1 MCFDPEARPP
11 LPPIRGAAE
20 DHGELALASADG
32 TVFTAYG
39 ALAATPS
46 GAGVVIVPDVRGL
59 HPYYEE
65 LAVRFAET
73 GIDAVAIDLYART
86 AGRGRR
92 PEGFPYEEHV
102 RQVQLDQ
109 VSDDIGAA
117 GAHLRSADGGS
128 ADRIYT
134 LGFCFG
140 GRVSFLQATRGHG
153 LAGVIGFYG
162 WPVGSHRSGLPA
174 PADLAEQFACPVL
187 ALYGGADEGIPST
200 AVEAF
205 DRALSLAGVS
215 HESVVYPGAPH
226 SFFDRRQYEFYDA
239 SADSW
244 EKVLEFMGQPLPG

>member
-20 DHGELALASADG
+20 DHGEVALASADG

-39 ALAATPS
+39 ALAETPS
-46 GAGVVIVPDVRGL
+46 GSGVVIVPDVRGL

-65 LAVRFAET
+65 LAVRFAEA
-73 GIDAVAIDLYART
+73 GIDSVAVDLYART

-92 PEGFPYEEHV
+92 PEGFSYEEHV

-109 VSDDIGAA
+109 VSDDVGAA

-128 ADRIYT
+128 AERIYT
-134 LGFCFG
+134 LGFCLG

-162 WPVGSHRSGLPA
+162 WPAGSHRSGLPA
-174 PADLAEQFACPVL
+174 PADRAREFGCPVL
-187 ALYGGADEGIPST
+187 ALYGGADPGISS
-200 AVEAF
+200 EAIADF
-205 DRALSLAGVS
+205 DRALDAAGVQRRTI
-215 HESVVYPGAPH
+215 VYDGAPH
-226 SFFDRRQYEFYDA
+226 SFFDRRAAEHADA
-239 SADSW
+239 SADAW
-244 EKVLEFMGQPLPG
+244 RQVLDFAGVPG